1 MNILEEIAIDKR
13 NEVADRKEKYP
24 VKLLETSPFFATQP
38 VSLKHYLTRP
48 DKTGLIAE
56 FKRKSPS
63 KGLINPYA
71 KVETTT
77 IGYMQTSASGLS
89 ILTDEKYFGGKLSD
103 LTEARKI
110 NYCPILRKDFILD
123 TYQIVEAK
131 SIGADVVL
139 LIAAMLT
146 PSETAELAAFAKSLH
161 LEVLL
166 EVHEQAELDSHLNE
180 HVDIVGVNNR
190 NLKTFEV
197 SVDTSFALAK
207 HIPAQMLKI
216 SESGLSDPSTIV
228 ALKEVGFN
236 GFLIGE
242 SFMRSRYPEKA
253 CQQFMKEVQALIAQ
267 QG

>member
-1 MNILEEIAIDKR
+1 MNILQEIAAEKR
-13 NEVADRKEKYP
+13 KEVAHRKEIYP

-38 VSLKHYLTRP
+38 VSIRHYLTRP

-63 KGLINPYA
+63 KGMINPYA
-71 KVETTT
+71 KVEQTT
-77 IGYMQTSASGLS
+77 IGYMQTAASGLS
-89 ILTDEKYFGGKLSD
+89 ILTDEKYFGGKNAD
-103 LTEARKI
+103 LIEARKI

-123 TYQIVEAK
+123 PYQVVEAK

-146 PSETAELAAFAKSLH
+146 PTETAELAAFAKSLN

-166 EVHEQAELDSHLNE
+166 EVHDGSELDSHINQ

-190 NLKTFEV
+190 NLKNFEV
-197 SVDTSFALAK
+197 SVDTSFALADR
-207 HIPAQMLKI
+207 IPAQMLKI
-216 SESGLSDPSTIV
+216 SESGLSDPATVV
-228 ALKEVGFN
+228 ALKEAGFN

-242 SFMRSRYPEKA
+242 SFMRSRHPEKA
-253 CQQFMKEVQALIAQ
+253 CQQFMKEVQALLTKHA
-267 QG
+267 